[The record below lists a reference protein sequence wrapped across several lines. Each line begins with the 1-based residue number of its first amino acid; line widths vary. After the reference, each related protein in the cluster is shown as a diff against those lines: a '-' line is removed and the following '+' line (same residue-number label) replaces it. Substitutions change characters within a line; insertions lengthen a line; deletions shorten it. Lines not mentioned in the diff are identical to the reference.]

1 MLIPFGILS
10 AAGVSAAPTGAYELI
25 STTILGSN
33 AASVTFSSLGTYS
46 STYKHLQIRFTGKV
60 SKVEAGQELA
70 LRVNGISTNS
80 YSWHY
85 MRGNGSTVIGD
96 NGTTTNGMFLGQF
109 TADNATAS
117 SYGGGVIDL
126 LDPYSTSKNKTFR
139 GLSGVPTGGMT
150 RINLYAGLFQSTNA
164 VDSISIFSQ
173 NFSDNM
179 IAGSRFSL
187 YGIRG

>member
-25 STTILGSN
+25 SSTILGSN

-173 NFSDNM
+173 NFSDN
-179 IAGSRFSL
+179 IITGSRFSL

>member
-10 AAGVSAAPTGAYELI
+10 AAGVSGEVAGDYELI

-33 AASVTFSSLGTYS
+33 AASVTFSNLGDYS
-46 STYKHLQIRFTGKV
+46 SIYKHLQIRFTGKV
-60 SKVEAGQELA
+60 SKAESGQELA
-70 LRVNGISTNS
+70 IRVNGISTNS
-80 YSWHY
+80 YSWHF
-85 MRGNGSTVIGD
+85 MRGSGASVTST

-139 GLSGVPTGGMT
+139 GFSGVASANIT
-150 RINLYAGLFQSTNA
+150 RSTLYSGLFQSTDA
-164 VDSISIFSQ
+164 VDSIAIFSQ

>member
-1 MLIPFGILS
+1 MSIPYGILS
-10 AAGVSAAPTGAYELI
+10 AAGVSGEVTGTYELI

-33 AASVTFSSLGTYS
+33 AASVTFSSLGTYL

-60 SKVEAGQELA
+60 SKAETGQELA
-70 LRVNGISTNS
+70 IRVNGISTNS

-85 MRGNGSTVIGD
+85 IRGSGSSVTSA

-117 SYGGGVIDL
+117 TYGGGIIDL
-126 LDPYSTSKNKTFR
+126 LDTYSTSKNKTFR
-139 GLSGVPTGGMT
+139 GLSGVSTGGLT
-150 RINLYAGLFQSTNA
+150 RINLYSGLFQSTNA

-173 NFSDNM
+173 NFSDN
-179 IAGSRFSL
+179 IITGSRFSL